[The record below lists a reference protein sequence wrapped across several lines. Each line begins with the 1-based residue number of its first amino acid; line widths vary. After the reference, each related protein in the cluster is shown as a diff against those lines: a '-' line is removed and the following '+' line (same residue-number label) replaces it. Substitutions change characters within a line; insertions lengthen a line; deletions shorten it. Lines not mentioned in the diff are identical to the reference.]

1 MMQFLKSILFGNKKT
16 EVEILKKKLRAYNG
30 RLNTLEKNYQEIS
43 KTVQELSYC
52 VTTVVNAT
60 QYLAQ
65 DVSAIAQVMEAQQ
78 KAKLDDRFLTI
89 GSSDDDDGGGY
100 LH

>member
-1 MMQFLKSILFGNKKT
+1 MVQFLKSILSGNKKAK
-16 EVEILKKKLRAYNG
+16 VEILKKQLKICNDKID
-30 RLNTLEKNYQEIS
+30 TLEKNYQEMTETI
-43 KTVQELSYC
+43 KELSYC
-52 VTTVVNAT
+52 ITTVADAA

-78 KAKLDDRFLTI
+78 KDRLDDRFLTS
-89 GSSDDDDGGGY
+89 GSDDDDDGGY